1 MLIIFLIFLDDKQI
15 KIDNSY
21 YQKINSYEFNNEFKV
36 SENKLDKY
44 QYKLPESFN
53 VIFEKNI
60 SNFYY
65 DSKIYKNKSQIFT
78 FLNSIFQINN
88 KYYNLND
95 ENEKELIM
103 KEFIKRIDND
113 LFQKELYTK
122 FNYSKNRKFNKID
135 IQTVLKNALFFKSS
149 DKINLFKEYISDYLG
164 VNIYVFKISNGII
177 DFNYNENYLTKYYC
191 NNIIKFLPSFI
202 IILENEIYKPLMII
216 NNDNNDKPY
225 SILKYSED
233 NDIIDK
239 IWTYF
244 KINDLQKSNYEK
256 NIKLINMKEE
266 EECIDENNNLI
277 KDVDKD
283 IDDKDIDIDKD
294 VDNDDKDIDNNDKD
308 VDNDDKDV
316 DNDDNK
322 DINENSVVKN
332 KYNETYLRNQKIDF
346 IKKICNDESIQLTKI
361 SDKTGKTINKL
372 KNDLIEDLLKL

>member
-1 MLIIFLIFLDDKQI
+1 MLSVNYISNFLDDKQI

-78 FLNSIFQINN
+78 FLNSIFQVNN

-122 FNYSKNRKFNKID
+122 FNYSKNRKFNKVD

-202 IILENEIYKPLMII
+202 IILENEIYKPVMII
-216 NNDNNDKPY
+216 NNDNPY

-244 KINDLQKSNYEK
+244 KINDLQKSNHEK
-256 NIKLINMKEE
+256 NIKLENMKEE
-266 EECIDENNNLI
+266 KFIDENNNVDKDI
-277 KDVDKD
+277 DKDVNDDKDVDKD
-283 IDDKDIDIDKD
+283 D
-294 VDNDDKDIDNNDKD
+294 VDNN
-308 VDNDDKDV
+308 DKDV

-332 KYNETYLRNQKIDF
+332 KYNKTYLINQKIDF
-346 IKKICNDESIQLTKI
+346 IKKICNDECIQLTKI